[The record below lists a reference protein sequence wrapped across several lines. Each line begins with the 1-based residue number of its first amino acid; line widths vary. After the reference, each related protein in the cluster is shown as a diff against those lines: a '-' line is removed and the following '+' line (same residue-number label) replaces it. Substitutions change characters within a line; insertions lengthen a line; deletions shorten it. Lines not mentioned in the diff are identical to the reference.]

1 MTRTFIAIARD
12 PRIVPGIHHYC
23 DEWCTTCAQTRRCL
37 AFRCMEAYRKSK
49 GRSALEPPFQ
59 STEETVAFTRA
70 LAAVEGIGTPELDA
84 LLENPARTAPFRT
97 KDPLAHTALEYALGL
112 SMWLVMSPEEL
123 AQRRRGGSPGP
134 EEVLLWFHLR
144 IYLKLS
150 RALVTRE
157 RVLKGLTAR
166 NEDAIGC
173 AKLTLVAVQR
183 SRKALQQLRTEATAA
198 TADPLL
204 GCLDTIERG
213 VDERFPTARAFVR
226 VGLDVPAG

>member
-70 LAAVEGIGTPELDA
+70 LAAVEGIGT
-84 LLENPARTAPFRT
+84 
-97 KDPLAHTALEYALGL
+97 
-112 SMWLVMSPEEL
+112 
-123 AQRRRGGSPGP
+123 
-134 EEVLLWFHLR
+134 
-144 IYLKLS
+144 
-150 RALVTRE
+150 
-157 RVLKGLTAR
+157 
-166 NEDAIGC
+166 IGC